1 MPEGPRWILT
11 NSKMNHFIEVITVSK
26 AKTDVDKVF
35 KQLGYH
41 NLTPMHKSVNPVS
54 RFIIKLCGVARIL
67 TSVHRG
73 DNLCL
78 QYPMK
83 KFYHLACTL
92 AHLKGAKVITIV
104 HDLDAFRRKK
114 ITAERERYLFNK
126 TDALIVHNPTMLE
139 YMKGEQFQGRL
150 YNLQIF
156 DFITEAVPKQ
166 YVAPHTPWRVVYT
179 SNLRRWRNEFIY
191 HLDEVMHNWN
201 IVLFGPGYE
210 DAGAQKPGVTYMGKL
225 PEEKLICSVEG
236 DFGLVW
242 DGDSFDECAGDW
254 GEYLK
259 INNPHKTSLYLR
271 AGIPVIVWKKA
282 ALAPFITEN
291 QLGIAVDSIRD
302 LDQALADLT
311 PTAYAAMKANALEM
325 SEKLGDGFFEK
336 KAFTTATANLEKAR

>member
-156 DFITEAVPKQ
+156 DFITE
-166 YVAPHTPWRVVYT
+166 
-179 SNLRRWRNEFIY
+179 
-191 HLDEVMHNWN
+191 
-201 IVLFGPGYE
+201 G
-210 DAGAQKPGVTYMGKL
+210 DATV
-225 PEEKLICSVEG
+225 
-236 DFGLVW
+236 
-242 DGDSFDECAGDW
+242 
-254 GEYLK
+254 
-259 INNPHKTSLYLR
+259 
-271 AGIPVIVWKKA
+271 
-282 ALAPFITEN
+282 
-291 QLGIAVDSIRD
+291 
-302 LDQALADLT
+302 
-311 PTAYAAMKANALEM
+311 
-325 SEKLGDGFFEK
+325 FEK
-336 KAFTTATANLEKAR
+336 KPLESVANRGELMAWQHTGFWQCMDTQRDKQKLEDLWASGRAPWKLW